1 MFDVDT
7 GTLTFKSQIPADFS
21 AHAVSFALDCL
32 VVGPSPSVCRCL
44 RSLLSVLLVSRR
56 RTFVHSV
63 AKSEGC
69 SASWGSLSDRLPPS
83 ASVSRRISLT
93 LHGAISKRIVGPS
106 VMSAPWRASKV
117 ELLGQRSVHKDHSAI
132 CQTRP
137 PSWWGGGGK
146 FVSFFQKISSSM
158 AKDEIIVSLLFSSRI
173 KYASKVR
180 T

>member
-7 GTLTFKSQIPADFS
+7 GTLTFKPQIPADFS

-69 SASWGSLSDRLPPS
+69 SASWGSLSDCHRS

-106 VMSAPWRASKV
+106 VKSWTSRAATHPQR
-117 ELLGQRSVHKDHSAI
+117 LLRRTSDTPSVVMG
-132 CQTRP
+132 R
-137 PSWWGGGGK
+137 GGT
-146 FVSFFQKISSSM
+146 FVPFFQKISSSM

-173 KYASKVR
+173 KYASKVK